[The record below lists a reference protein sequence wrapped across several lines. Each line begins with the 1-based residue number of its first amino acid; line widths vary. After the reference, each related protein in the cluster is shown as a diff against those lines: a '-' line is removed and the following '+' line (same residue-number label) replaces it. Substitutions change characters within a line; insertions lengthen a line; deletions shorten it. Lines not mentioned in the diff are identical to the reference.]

1 MMNKALVITGGS
13 RGIGKATCQLFQD
26 QDFKVINISRSS
38 IELPNAIQFFI
49 DLTNPNSIMQQK
61 DLLLS
66 ELEGIEQIVLVHCAA
81 SHTKDSLEA
90 VEHQK
95 FTESLAI
102 NIISPSILSQVLVP
116 IMPAGS
122 SIIYLG
128 STLSEKAV
136 SNAFSYTTAKHGVI
150 GMMRATCQDLAG
162 KGIHTVCVCPGF
174 TDTEMFRHH
183 IENNPNTLFAVT
195 QKVTFKRLIAPKE
208 IAETIHFC
216 ATNPVVNGTVFHANL
231 GQIES

>member
-1 MMNKALVITGGS
+1 MTKALVITGGS
-13 RGIGKATCQLFQD
+13 RGIGKATCQLFQH
-26 QDFKVINISRSS
+26 QGYKIINISRSS
-38 IELPNAIQFFI
+38 IELPNTIQFFV
-49 DLTNPNSIMQQK
+49 DLSNPNSILQQK

-66 ELEGIEQIVLVHCAA
+66 ELEDMEQIVLVHCAA
-81 SHTKDSLEA
+81 AHNKDNIEN

-95 FTESLAI
+95 FTQNLAV
-102 NIISPSILSQVLVP
+102 NITSPSILSQVLIP
-116 IMPAGS
+116 IMPASS
-122 SIIYLG
+122 SIIYIG

-136 SNAFSYTTAKHGVI
+136 ANAYSYSTTKHAVI

-162 KGIHTVCVCPGF
+162 KGIHTVCICPGF

-195 QKVTFKRLIAPKE
+195 QKVAFKRLIAPKE
-208 IAETIHFC
+208 IAESIYFC
-216 ATNPVVNGTVFHANL
+216 ANNPVINGTVFHANL

>member
-1 MMNKALVITGGS
+1 MNKALVITGGS
-13 RGIGKATCQLFQD
+13 RGIGKATCQLFQEKG
-26 QDFKVINISRSS
+26 FKIINISRSS
-38 IELPNAIQFFI
+38 IDLSNAIQFFV
-49 DLTNPNSIMQQK
+49 DLANPNSMMQQK

-66 ELEGIEQIVLVHCAA
+66 ELEDMDQIVLVHCAA
-81 SHTKDSLEA
+81 SHTKDGLET
-90 VEHQK
+90 VEHQN
-95 FTESLAI
+95 FAESLAI
-102 NIISPSILSQVLVP
+102 NIISPSILSKIMLP

-136 SNAFSYTTAKHGVI
+136 PNAYSYTTAKHGVI

-195 QKVTFKRLIAPKE
+195 QKVTFKRLIAPSE

-216 ATNPVVNGTVFHANL
+216 ATTPVVNGTVFHANL